1 LLPQYN
7 SLGRC
12 GLVDLLDVFDLLE
25 GDGDLLD
32 VFDLLEGDGD
42 LLDVFDLLEGDGP
55 HSFSNSLYFGPFFFI
70 FLFVSGFTRGCECH
84 VAHLL
89 AIYYMSKMCTVWMCA
104 SQSTYKEDNTDNKDM
119 NKMQAPIQL
128 QWKVKVFFQ
137 RRGGRSL

>member
-1 LLPQYN
+1 MPFFKHWYLVPNILDPFLNPSSRALLPQYN

-42 LLDVFDLLEGDGP
+42 LLDLEGGGP

-89 AIYYMSKMCTVWMCA
+89 AIYYMSKMCTV
-104 SQSTYKEDNTDNKDM
+104 
-119 NKMQAPIQL
+119 
-128 QWKVKVFFQ
+128 
-137 RRGGRSL
+137 

>member
-12 GLVDLLDVFDLLE
+12 GLVDRLDVFDLLEGDGDLLDVFDLLE

-42 LLDVFDLLEGDGP
+42 LLDVFDLLEGDGDLLDLEGGGP

-89 AIYYMSKMCTVWMCA
+89 AIYYMSKMCTV
-104 SQSTYKEDNTDNKDM
+104 
-119 NKMQAPIQL
+119 
-128 QWKVKVFFQ
+128 
-137 RRGGRSL
+137 